1 MYQAI
6 VVGTDGS
13 ETANIAVGRATELA
27 KLTGATLHI
36 VHVFQPLTRTHLG
49 ASATVASP
57 TIDIVQVNEGIEGHA
72 HDVLDHAAAAAK
84 RADVKVEVHA
94 LPGDPADTLVAAA
107 KNVGADLVV
116 VGSRGMSG
124 VKRFV
129 LGSVPNKVSHHCPC
143 SLLIVDTDDRRVAQP
158 GDQFGSRPA
167 RPMVRSRSGAS
178 SGTVTT
184 GPKIPPRSARR
195 VKRTARRTR
204 APPRA
209 TVRRRR
215 TAVDSRVRRP
225 TRGRRARRARRRPRS
240 RRGGRS
246 RRRGSCRSTP
256 RVRARPRRGRRGRA
270 GCVIASRRRAGT
282 RHRSR
287 HPEPRWR
294 CPWSRRPRTPWRTH
308 RRGRRGRRAS
318 SRGTASARRA
328 DRRRWCG

>member
-36 VHVFQPLTRTHLG
+36 VHAFQPLTRTHLG

-143 SLLIVDTDDRRVAQP
+143 SLLIVDT
-158 GDQFGSRPA
+158 
-167 RPMVRSRSGAS
+167 
-178 SGTVTT
+178 TT
-184 GPKIPPRSARR
+184 
-195 VKRTARRTR
+195 
-204 APPRA
+204 
-209 TVRRRR
+209 
-215 TAVDSRVRRP
+215 D
-225 TRGRRARRARRRPRS
+225 
-240 RRGGRS
+240 
-246 RRRGSCRSTP
+246 
-256 RVRARPRRGRRGRA
+256 
-270 GCVIASRRRAGT
+270 
-282 RHRSR
+282 
-287 HPEPRWR
+287 E
-294 CPWSRRPRTPWRTH
+294 
-308 RRGRRGRRAS
+308 
-318 SRGTASARRA
+318 
-328 DRRRWCG
+328 